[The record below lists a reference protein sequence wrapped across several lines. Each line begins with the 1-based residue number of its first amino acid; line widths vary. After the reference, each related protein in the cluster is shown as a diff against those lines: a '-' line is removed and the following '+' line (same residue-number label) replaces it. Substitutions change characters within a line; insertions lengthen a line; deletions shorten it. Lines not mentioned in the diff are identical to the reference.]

1 MASSCKTKI
10 KFAFSQIQL
19 NHLCHSDINLR
30 HTVQSDNQFNFLL
43 SLQCIIQ
50 SSKNG
55 ISTVI

>member
-10 KFAFSQIQL
+10 KFTSSQIQL
-19 NHLCHSDINLR
+19 NHLYRSDINLC

-43 SLQCIIQ
+43 SLQCILQ

>member
-10 KFAFSQIQL
+10 KFVSSQIRM
-19 NHLCHSDINLR
+19 NHLYHADINLR

-50 SSKNG
+50 SSENG